1 MSRLTRIVTGLAV
14 VLAVAVGTTVWL
26 GYREPASPPEA
37 WSAAPPGAAV
47 ADASATLDRG
57 RYLATVGN
65 CMGCHT
71 AAGGQAYAGG
81 RALETPFGRFYG
93 PNLTPDDATGIGQW
107 TPDDFWRALHHG
119 KSRDGSL
126 LYPAFPYPT
135 YSNVTR
141 ADADDIY
148 AYLRALPAVQQ
159 PNRPH
164 ELDFPYNWRPLLSVW
179 RALYFRPGEATAGA
193 APANGV
199 PAGQGEQWLRG
210 RYLVQGLAH
219 CAECHTPRNRLG
231 ALQADASLE
240 GGVMPGQGWY
250 APALTGDPV
259 TGLGQWTAQ
268 DIAQLLQTGISAHSH
283 ASGPMGEAIR
293 LGFQHVTDGDT
304 QAMAVYLKSLPVAGV
319 DAAAIGPVPDA
330 QVMARGGKIYEQQCA
345 QCHQASGEGVPLAW
359 PPLKANASVVAPSP
373 ANTVMAVLAGGFA
386 PSTLANPRPHGMPPF
401 GQTLSDQDVAAVAT
415 YVRNSWGNRAGVV
428 TLPQVRRVRD
438 GR

>member
-1 MSRLTRIVTGLAV
+1 MSRLTRVLAGVVV
-14 VLAVAVGTTVWL
+14 VLGVVVGTTAWL
-26 GYREPASPPEA
+26 GYREPASPAQA
-37 WSAAPPGAAV
+37 WGAAPPGAAV
-47 ADASATLDRG
+47 ADATETLDRG

-71 AAGGQAYAGG
+71 AAGGKAYAGG

-164 ELDFPYNWRPLLSVW
+164 ELDFPYNWRPLLAAW
-179 RALYFRPGEATAGA
+179 RALYFRPGAAIA
-193 APANGV
+193 DPAPADGV
-199 PAGQGEQWLRG
+199 PAGQSEQWLRG

-219 CAECHTPRNRLG
+219 CVECHTPRNRWG
-231 ALQADASLE
+231 ALQADANLV

-250 APALTGDPV
+250 ATALTADPV
-259 TGLGQWTAQ
+259 TGLGAWTTD

-283 ASGPMGEAIR
+283 ASGPMAEAIR
-293 LGFQHVTDGDT
+293 LGFQHVKDSDT

-319 DAAAIGPVPDA
+319 DAAATGPAPDG
-330 QVMARGGKIYEQQCA
+330 QLMARGGKIYEQQCA
-345 QCHQASGEGVPLAW
+345 QCHQASGEGVEAAW

-373 ANTVMAVLAGGFA
+373 ANTIMAVLAGGFA
-386 PSTLANPRPHGMPPF
+386 PSTTANPRPHGMPPF
-401 GQTLSDQDVAAVAT
+401 GQVLSDQDVAAVAT
-415 YVRNSWGNRAGVV
+415 YVRNSWGNQAGTV
-428 TLPQVRRVRD
+428 TLSQVRRVRD